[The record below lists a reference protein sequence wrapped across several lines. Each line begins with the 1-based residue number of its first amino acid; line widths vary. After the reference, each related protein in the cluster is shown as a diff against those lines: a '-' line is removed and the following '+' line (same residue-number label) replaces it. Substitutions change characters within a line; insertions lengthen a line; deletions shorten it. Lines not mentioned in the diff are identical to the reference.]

1 MEKSISIIIPAF
13 NEEGSIQKVVT
24 RCLEVLP
31 KLFEQF
37 EIIAIN
43 DGSKDRTGEILGSLT
58 NQFGNLK
65 VFHHLKNEGM
75 GSAVRTGIQNAKNDL
90 IFTISA
96 DLQYDI
102 SELEKFL
109 APIKEANIVIGSRLK
124 RDYRGWR
131 NIANFVYRIF
141 LNLMFRLKFEDPTS
155 IKLFKRNVFEKI
167 SVDSSG
173 FFWEVEILIKAKR
186 AGFTIREVKVNSQ
199 KRILGKSSL
208 NARKTFEIFSE
219 MTKFWL
225 AGNK

>member
-1 MEKSISIIIPAF
+1 MGKSISIIIPAF
-13 NEEGSIQKVVT
+13 NEEGNIKKVIT

-43 DGSKDRTGEILGSLT
+43 DGSKDRTGEILESLK
-58 NQFGNLK
+58 NQFKNLK

-109 APIKEANIVIGSRLK
+109 VPIKEADIVIGSRLK

-131 NIANFVYRIF
+131 NIATFVYRIF
-141 LNLMFRLKFEDPTS
+141 LNLMFCLKFEDSTS

-173 FFWEVEILIKAKR
+173 FFWEVEVLIKAKR
-186 AGFTIREVKVNSQ
+186 AGFMIKETRVYSK
-199 KRILGKSSL
+199 KRMLGKSSL
-208 NARKTFEIFSE
+208 ENPLEVFKIILE
-219 MTKFWL
+219 MIKFRL
-225 AGNK
+225 KQS